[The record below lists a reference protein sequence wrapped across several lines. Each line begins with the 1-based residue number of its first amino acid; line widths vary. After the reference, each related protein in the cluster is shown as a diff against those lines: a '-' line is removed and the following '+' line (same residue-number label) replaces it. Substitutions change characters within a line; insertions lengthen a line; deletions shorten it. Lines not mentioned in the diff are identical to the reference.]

1 MKKIIL
7 QLPQLANINVEDNTP
22 ATTTSKNNNVE
33 DNTPV
38 TTANKNLM

>member
-1 MKKIIL
+1 MIIL

-22 ATTTSKNNNVE
+22 ATTTSKNNIE

-38 TTANKNLM
+38 TTTNKN

>member
-1 MKKIIL
+1 MIIL

-22 ATTTSKNNNVE
+22 ATTTSKNNIE

-38 TTANKNLM
+38 TTTNKD

>member
-1 MKKIIL
+1 MIVL

-22 ATTTSKNNNVE
+22 ATTTSKNNIE

-38 TTANKNLM
+38 TTTNKD